1 MLSDTHHKL
10 IVGFVTYG
18 KSTAKYLPFFLPT
31 LKNQTFSD
39 FEIIVIDNTDEE
51 ENENRKYIKENYPEI
66 EFKWAGGNIGF
77 AKAYNKIIKKAVAK
91 GASLFLMLN
100 PDMILEAD
108 AIEKMVST
116 IGGDGALGAVAPK
129 IFKWDFKENKKTDK
143 IDSCGVALSPGL
155 IFYDLCQGK
164 TDRARCCGTPI
175 LGPSGAAGLFRIS
188 ALEKIK
194 EDNQYFEELMFM
206 YKEDCDLAYRLFLAG
221 FKTKCVSGSII
232 YHDRTASSGGENY
245 LDIIKN
251 RKGRNKDIKAWSFL
265 NQQIIFVKYWSLQNF
280 YNKLKIVWYQIRVFV
295 FILLFERF
303 LLMEYINLF
312 KIIRKI
318 KRYKKINS

>member
-1 MLSDTHHKL
+1 MLQVTRYTKL
-10 IVGFVTYG
+10 VVGFITYG
-18 KSTAKYLPFFLPT
+18 KSTAKYLPFFLPS
-31 LKNQTFSD
+31 LKNQTYRNFKV
-39 FEIIVIDNTDEE
+39 IAIDNTEEE
-51 ENENRKYIKENYPEI
+51 ENENRKYIKDNYPEI

-77 AKAYNKIIKKAVAK
+77 AKAHNKIIKKAIWR

-100 PDMILEAD
+100 PDMILEPN
-108 AIEKMVST
+108 AILNLVRAMEN
-116 IGGDGALGAVAPK
+116 DGALGSVCPK
-129 IFKWDFKENKKTDK
+129 IFKWDFRENKKTDK

-155 IFYDLCQGK
+155 IFNDLCQGK
-164 TDRARCCGTPI
+164 TDRARCCNMPI
-175 LGPSGAAGLFRIS
+175 LGPSGAAGMFRIS

-221 FKTKCVSGSII
+221 FKTKCVGESVI

-245 LDIIKN
+245 LDIIRN

-265 NQQIIFVKYWSLQNF
+265 NQQIIFVKYWRLQNA
-280 YNKLKIVWYQIRVFV
+280 YNKLKIIWYQIRAFI

-303 LLMEYINLF
+303 LLMEYINLL

-318 KRYKKINS
+318 KRY